1 MLSFPLG
8 NPKWSSCSFN
18 EEIPLQEIAELTKW
32 PLSFDWIELHLIWN
46 IHCKLIE
53 LLFRGTGGKQLDHSI
68 HACLANSDALTPDS
82 GTQKKSKQKALST
95 LFKRHTL
102 LSLYWIVEPAWLWGK
117 NRIGTESGLFIGLKY
132 IWNIHCKLIGLLIRG
147 KKGITIAQPKPG
159 NIFYWKIQF
168 RNVHPRKN

>member
-1 MLSFPLG
+1 MRRGNHTHRRLITMMIIMIMLTRKHLQGWEIKSDNCQFRAMLSFPLG

-53 LLFRGTGGKQLDHSI
+53 LFNQRDRGKQLDHSI

-95 LFKRHTL
+95 LFKRYTL
-102 LSLYWIVEPAWLWGK
+102 LSFDWVELH
-117 NRIGTESGLFIGLKY
+117 LKHSLQAN
-132 IWNIHCKLIGLLIRG
+132 WAFN
-147 KKGITIAQPKPG
+147 Q
-159 NIFYWKIQF
+159 
-168 RNVHPRKN
+168 RKE

>member
-46 IHCKLIE
+46 IYCKLIE
-53 LLFRGTGGKQLDHSI
+53 LLIRGTGGKQLDHSI

-102 LSLYWIVEPAWLWGK
+102 LSLHWIEIHLKHSLQANWSFNQRYERNNNCPAKARKLFLLK
-117 NRIGTESGLFIGLKY
+117 N
-132 IWNIHCKLIGLLIRG
+132 
-147 KKGITIAQPKPG
+147 P
-159 NIFYWKIQF
+159 
-168 RNVHPRKN
+168 V